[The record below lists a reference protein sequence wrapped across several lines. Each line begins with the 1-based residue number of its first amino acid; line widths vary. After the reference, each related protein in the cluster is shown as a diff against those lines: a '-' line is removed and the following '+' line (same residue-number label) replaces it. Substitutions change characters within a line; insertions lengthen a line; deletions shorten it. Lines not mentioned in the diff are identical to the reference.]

1 MKETKVSE
9 IRKYITAEP
18 VFVHNTDS
26 IHTVINKFI
35 NNPVTRAVY
44 VVDDSAVLIGVI
56 TIQDILKR
64 VSVDFYSTSFIFSEP
79 SFTGYN
85 IMSSISDTTAGSIM
99 DEDIYYV
106 TDNDPIEK
114 AFSILFQNNAGE
126 IPVVD
131 EKNKLIGDLNVI
143 ELLVLWEK
151 REHNN
156 TQGGL

>member
-1 MKETKVSE
+1 MKETRVLE

-18 VFVHNTDS
+18 VYVYENDS

-35 NNPVTRAVY
+35 KNPVTRAVY
-44 VVDDSAVLIGVI
+44 VVDNNVTLKGII

-64 VSVDFYSTSFIFSEP
+64 ISVDFYSTSFIYSEP

-85 IMSSISDTTAGSIM
+85 IMSSITNSTAADIMNTDTYS
-99 DEDIYYV
+99 V
-106 TDNDPIEK
+106 KDNDSIEHT
-114 AFSILFQNNAGE
+114 FSILFQNHAGE

-131 EKNKLIGDLNVI
+131 EHNKLIGDLNVI

-151 REHNN
+151 RKKNN
-156 TQGGL
+156 I